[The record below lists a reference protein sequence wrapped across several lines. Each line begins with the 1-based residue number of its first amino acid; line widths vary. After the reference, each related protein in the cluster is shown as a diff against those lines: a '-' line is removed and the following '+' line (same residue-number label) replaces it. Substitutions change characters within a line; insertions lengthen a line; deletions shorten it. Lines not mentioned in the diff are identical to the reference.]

1 MYKLTWKKSGI
12 KPQVIYQPKADIIP
26 QQVDLRQYCSPVEDQ
41 GQLGS
46 CTANAIVGMLEWLEN
61 KNRDVNNVRLSRL
74 FVYYNERNIEGQ
86 VNEDAGAFIHDGI
99 GSLATNGICE
109 EQTWPYNESM
119 IAVKPSPVAYSQAL
133 SRRYHTYHQLSGK
146 AGLIGCL
153 AEGYP
158 FVFGVPV
165 QESTFC
171 SEYLPG
177 AMVPMIT
184 GNERDLGGHAMC
196 CVGYDMQKDVFIVRN
211 SWGPDWGDKG
221 YCYFPIDY
229 ITYFGDDF
237 WTVRGTFDNK

>member
-1 MYKLTWKKSGI
+1 MYQLTWKKSGI
-12 KPQVIYQPKADIIP
+12 KPQTIYKPKADMVP

-61 KNRDVNNVRLSRL
+61 KNRDTQNVHLSRL
-74 FVYYNERNIEGQ
+74 FVYYNERFVEGQ
-86 VNEDAGAFIHDGI
+86 VNQDAGAFIHDGI
-99 GSLATNGICE
+99 NSLSVNGICE
-109 EQTWPYNESM
+109 EQSWPYVESM
-119 IAVKPSPVAYSQAL
+119 YATKPSPAAYTEAL
-133 SRRYHTYHQLSGK
+133 TRRYHTYHQLSSQD
-146 AGLIGCL
+146 LIGCL

-171 SEYLPG
+171 SEVLPG

-184 GNERDLGGHAMC
+184 GYESDLGGHAMC
-196 CVGYDMQKDVFIVRN
+196 CVGYDMTKNVFIVRN
-211 SWGPDWGDKG
+211 SWGPNWGDNG

-229 ITYFGDDF
+229 LEKFGDDF
-237 WTVRGTFDNK
+237 WTVRGTFSNS